1 MLRPYDMDRVMIT
14 GPKKLQEKVIKELH
28 KLSILHI
35 VDHSKSELAD
45 IGEPLETA
53 NTFSETIVKIR
64 SLITTLNIQ
73 KEDVKF
79 EFKGS
84 LLEINQTTKK
94 LNEEA
99 GKNLDE
105 LKIIED
111 KISKNENIKQE
122 LEILKNVDVPL
133 ESFSSY
139 KSLAYFTGYLEGNDL
154 SSIGKEL
161 SGITEKFMLSQSAI
175 GKKTFIALF
184 IDANSKDQANNIL
197 RKVNFSSVN
206 FANIGNLRGS
216 ASYNLERIEKENAK
230 FESQSNNIKKRLEKL
245 GQEHKS
251 FLITAEDILSKELE
265 KAEAPLKFAA
275 TPSSFLIKGWVPSN
289 NMENVINKLNKIT
302 GDKIS
307 IYHEHAKEKD
317 NVPIKL
323 KNPIYAKP
331 FEFFMDLYSMPRYKE
346 FDPTLLMFITYPIFF
361 GFMLGD
367 MGYGIV
373 SFALFYL
380 LKKKIPKA
388 SALFNILLISSVSS
402 TIFGLMYGEIFGL
415 EEIGHF
421 AIPHLLSRTHEV
433 FTMLYIA
440 IGIGVFQVNLGL
452 ALGFINVMKDHGL
465 SKAIYE
471 KASWFVLQIGVA
483 LIALSSLNMIVL
495 PSFVGI
501 AFLVISIAMLF
512 KGEGI
517 RGIIEL
523 PSILTNILSY
533 ARLMAIG
540 LSSVSLAVVIN
551 EMSFG
556 FFEKGGFAILTGILI
571 LIIGHTI
578 NIVLGLFGSFLHS
591 LRLHYVEFFGK
602 FFQGGAEKYMPFGI
616 KQ

>member
-591 LRLHYVEFFGK
+591 LRLHYVEFFSK
-602 FFQGGAEKYMPFGI
+602 FFEGGAEKYSPFGA
-616 KQ
+616 KE

>member
-1 MLRPYDMDRVMIT
+1 MDRVMIT

>member
-1 MLRPYDMDRVMIT
+1 
-14 GPKKLQEKVIKELH
+14 
-28 KLSILHI
+28 
-35 VDHSKSELAD
+35 
-45 IGEPLETA
+45 
-53 NTFSETIVKIR
+53 
-64 SLITTLNIQ
+64 LNIQ

>member
-1 MLRPYDMDRVMIT
+1 MDRVMIT

-591 LRLHYVEFFGK
+591 LRLHYVEFFSK
-602 FFQGGAEKYMPFGI
+602 FFEGGAEKYSPFGA
-616 KQ
+616 KE

>member
-1 MLRPYDMDRVMIT
+1 MDRVMIT

-302 GDKIS
+302 
-307 IYHEHAKEKD
+307 
-317 NVPIKL
+317 
-323 KNPIYAKP
+323 
-331 FEFFMDLYSMPRYKE
+331 R
-346 FDPTLLMFITYPIFF
+346 
-361 GFMLGD
+361 
-367 MGYGIV
+367 
-373 SFALFYL
+373 
-380 LKKKIPKA
+380 
-388 SALFNILLISSVSS
+388 
-402 TIFGLMYGEIFGL
+402 
-415 EEIGHF
+415 
-421 AIPHLLSRTHEV
+421 R
-433 FTMLYIA
+433 
-440 IGIGVFQVNLGL
+440 
-452 ALGFINVMKDHGL
+452 
-465 SKAIYE
+465 
-471 KASWFVLQIGVA
+471 
-483 LIALSSLNMIVL
+483 
-495 PSFVGI
+495 
-501 AFLVISIAMLF
+501 
-512 KGEGI
+512 
-517 RGIIEL
+517 
-523 PSILTNILSY
+523 
-533 ARLMAIG
+533 
-540 LSSVSLAVVIN
+540 
-551 EMSFG
+551 
-556 FFEKGGFAILTGILI
+556 
-571 LIIGHTI
+571 
-578 NIVLGLFGSFLHS
+578 
-591 LRLHYVEFFGK
+591 
-602 FFQGGAEKYMPFGI
+602 
-616 KQ
+616 